1 MTYTSNYSP
10 TIIPYVNTGLTDSG
24 PHITQLKTYIT
35 KVFNK
40 FLRDKINF
48 AKDITTDCNWGDFKD
63 CYDLDKMITKVESK
77 VLDWNN
83 DK

>member
-1 MTYTSNYSP
+1 ME
-10 TIIPYVNTGLTDSG
+10 
-24 PHITQLKTYIT
+24 Q
-35 KVFNK
+35 K

-48 AKDITTDCNWGDFKD
+48 AKDITTDCNWECFKD
-63 CYDLDKMITKVESK
+63 CYDLDKMITKIESK